1 MKGNTGNPLGLTSLN
16 HISLVCTSIEESIDF
31 YKNVL
36 GFVSVRRPGS
46 FNFNGAWL
54 FGHGIGIHLLQSE
67 DPEKSPKKTEIN
79 PKDNHISFQCESID
93 AVEKKLTEMVIQ
105 YVRNLVEEG
114 GIYVDQLFFHDPD
127 GFMVEICNC
136 DKLPV
141 IPLVGEMAR
150 VVEEEGKTRN
160 KDKEGDPNPN
170 KNENNFNEHEN
181 KKDSDS
187 PGNPESSQQPEQV
200 TENSGQNAENKI
212 QKEKDKRRNKK
223 KKLIRMLRTRNKGSK
238 KKLME

>member
-1 MKGNTGNPLGLTSLN
+1 MKGNTGNPLALTSLN
-16 HISLVCTSIEESIDF
+16 HISLVCRSVEESIDF

-36 GFVSVRRPGS
+36 GFVPVRRPGS

-67 DPEKSPKKTEIN
+67 DPERLPKKTEIN

-93 AVEKKLTEMVIQ
+93 AVEKKLTQMGIE
-105 YVRNLVEEG
+105 YVRQLVEEG

-136 DKLPV
+136 DNLPV

-150 VVEEEGKTRN
+150 SCSRVNLHQPQPTQ
-160 KDKEGDPNPN
+160 
-170 KNENNFNEHEN
+170 
-181 KKDSDS
+181 
-187 PGNPESSQQPEQV
+187 QQPIVHVQV
-200 TENSGQNAENKI
+200 QPLI
-212 QKEKDKRRNKK
+212 
-223 KKLIRMLRTRNKGSK
+223 KLD
-238 KKLME
+238 